1 MARQLMRYFTG
12 KTTGKPLQ
20 TLTDIISTWAPGSE
34 NNTGAYI
41 AQLSKM
47 LNVHPDAVLNLE
59 NPQVMSALMGGIIH
73 HENGR
78 NPYSSELIN
87 RAAGGMQQQGL
98 QQETNIYITGVSD
111 PVSAGN
117 EVAGRQTNVNARL
130 TQQLSTPT
138 R

>member
-1 MARQLMRYFTG
+1 
-12 KTTGKPLQ
+12 KPLQ
-20 TLTDIISTWAPGSE
+20 TLNDIISTWAPGSE
-34 NNTGAYI
+34 NNTGAYV

-78 NPYSSELIN
+78 NPYSSELIS

-98 QQETNIYITGVSD
+98 QQETNIHIHGVSD
-111 PVSAGN
+111 PREAARLTV
-117 EVAGRQTNVNARL
+117 ERQKGVNSQL
-130 TQQLSTPT
+130 TQQLP
-138 R
+138 RVPG